1 MIRNIV
7 EISREIRPIRQKS
20 SKNHKEVLYKK
31 VRYLFAHLLP
41 TQVAC
46 LYLLS
51 VGIFRKKYRALIYD
65 IWMMVFPK
73 IFTKRFVPPVAIT
86 SLVSNAASLHLYEQ
100 EDDAVGNI
108 SLEELFIL
116 VELLQTCQPT
126 TCFEIGTYDGRT
138 ALNMAANTSDDAVIY
153 TLDLPREQIDSTIFP
168 LDPLDLDVVKK
179 ETSGARYH
187 STEWECK
194 IQQLYGDS
202 AAFDYTPYQ
211 GKIDFVFVD
220 GSHTYDYV
228 LSDSRKAISLLRNEK
243 GIILWHDYPNIYSV
257 LKGINYLQ
265 ATDSR
270 FAGIRHIEG
279 TRFAVLDLRT
289 EV

>member
-1 MIRNIV
+1 MVSNTT
-7 EISREIRPIRQKS
+7 EISRENRPIIQKS
-20 SKNHKEVLYKK
+20 SEIHKKVLSNK

-41 TQVAC
+41 TQAAC
-46 LYLLS
+46 LYLFTIG
-51 VGIFRKKYRALIYD
+51 VFRKKYRALIYD
-65 IWMMVFPK
+65 LWMMVCPK
-73 IFTKRFVPPVAIT
+73 IFTKRYVPSVAIT
-86 SLVSNAASLHLYEQ
+86 SLVSNAVSLQLYEQ

-108 SLEELFIL
+108 SFEELFIL
-116 VELLQTCQPT
+116 VELLQKYQPT

-138 ALNMAANTSDDAVIY
+138 ALNMAANTPDHAVVY

-168 LDPLDLDVVKK
+168 LDPLDLKVVKK
-179 ETSGARYH
+179 ETSGARYRG
-187 STEWECK
+187 TQWEDK

-202 AAFDYTPYQ
+202 ATFDYTPYQ

-228 LSDSRKAISLLRNEK
+228 LSDSLTAMTLLRNEK
-243 GIILWHDYPNIYSV
+243 GIILWHDYPNIYTV
-257 LKGINYLQ
+257 LKAINYLQ
-265 ATDSR
+265 ATDPR
-270 FAGIRHIEG
+270 FAGIRHIKG